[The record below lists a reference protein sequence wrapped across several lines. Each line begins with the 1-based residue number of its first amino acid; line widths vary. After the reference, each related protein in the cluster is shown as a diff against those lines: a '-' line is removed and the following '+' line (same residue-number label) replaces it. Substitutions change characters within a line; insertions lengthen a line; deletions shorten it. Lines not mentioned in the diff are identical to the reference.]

1 MSSASGFFALPGSSG
16 SSGSPNLS
24 DAPTV
29 VVIDDDTMV
38 RRSITAY
45 LEDLGYNV
53 HEGTDGR
60 TGLALVR
67 SVQPDAVLVDLR
79 MPGIDGLDV
88 LRELATERPDMPTI
102 VVSGTGVMQDAIEA
116 VRRGAWDFILKPI
129 MDLEVLGHRVR
140 LAIEQGRLRAEN
152 RRYHQNLAAE
162 VAVRTHE
169 LEQARVEAESA
180 NRAKTQFLANI
191 SHELRTPLN
200 GIIGLTELL
209 LAAGPAGEQEECLGM
224 VRQAGLDLLSIV
236 NNLLDMSSIEAGRIA
251 LNEAP
256 FNLRETVGDLVRV
269 LDVQAR
275 WKNLTLACSVSPD
288 VPDRL
293 VGDAARLRQVLTNL
307 VINGIK
313 YTEVGGVSLSVELD
327 GALPPVPGA
336 GQGAHAAHAGGPV
349 GLRVTVEDTGVG
361 IASEKWE
368 RIFEPFTLAENFLT
382 KKYGGAGL
390 GLAISRE
397 IARMMGGDIA
407 VRSQEGAGSTFVLTM
422 RFALG
427 ESVAPRPRDAS
438 LPVIRGVN
446 RRLRIMVAEDDVI
459 NRKLALYFFER
470 MGHDVITV
478 SSGIEV
484 LAGLEREACDL
495 LLMDIQMPEMDGLE
509 TIRALRGRKGVPSRV
524 PVIAMTAH
532 AMAGD
537 RERFLAEGMDGYVS
551 KPVDFGCLV
560 AEIENVLDARGLL
573 DVSLGNLR
581 SGPQDGAVN
590 REDCRAEPE

>member
-1 MSSASGFFALPGSSG
+1 MPERNASA
-16 SSGSPNLS
+16 
-24 DAPTV
+24 APVV
-29 VVIDDDTMV
+29 VVIDDDTVV

-45 LEDLGYNV
+45 LEDLGYDV
-53 HEGTDGR
+53 HEGADGR
-60 TGLALVR
+60 TGLERVR
-67 SVQPDAVLVDLR
+67 AVQPDAVLVDLR

-88 LRELATERPDMPTI
+88 LRELAAERPDMPTI

-129 MDLEVLGHRVR
+129 MDLDLLGHRVR

-152 RRYHQNLAAE
+152 RRYNENLAEE
-162 VAVRTHE
+162 VAWRTRE

-209 LAAGPAGEQEECLGM
+209 LAAGPSGEQGECLGM

-275 WKNLTLACSVSPD
+275 WKNLTLICDVAPD

-293 VGDAARLRQVLTNL
+293 LGDAARLRQVLTNL

-313 YTEVGGVSLSVELD
+313 YTEVGGVSLSVSLD
-327 GALPPVPGA
+327 DGHKGTPDPGEN
-336 GQGAHAAHAGGPV
+336 GGPKRPEGTV
-349 GLRVTVEDTGVG
+349 ALRVTVEDTGVG
-361 IASEKWE
+361 IAPEKWE

-407 VRSQEGAGSTFVLTM
+407 VHSQEGAGSTFVLVM
-422 RFALG
+422 RFAVG
-427 ESVAPRPRDAS
+427 ELATPRVRDVA
-438 LPVIRGVN
+438 LPVIRGAN
-446 RRLRIMVAEDDVI
+446 RRLRILVAEDDVI
-459 NRKLALYFFER
+459 NRKLAVYFFER

-478 SSGIEV
+478 ASGIEV
-484 LAGLEREACDL
+484 LAALEKEVCDL

-509 TIRALRGRKGVPSRV
+509 TVRALRGRRGGPAQI

-537 RERFLAEGMDGYVS
+537 RERFLDAGMDGYVS
-551 KPVDFGCLV
+551 KPVDFACLV
-560 AEIENVLDARGLL
+560 AEIEAVLGSRGVLD
-573 DVSLGNLR
+573 V
-581 SGPQDGAVN
+581 PQDAAQARCG
-590 REDCRAEPE
+590 ESLLKG

>member
-1 MSSASGFFALPGSSG
+1 MPERNASA
-16 SSGSPNLS
+16 
-24 DAPTV
+24 APVV
-29 VVIDDDTMV
+29 VVIDDDTVV

-45 LEDLGYNV
+45 LEDLGYDV

-60 TGLALVR
+60 TGLERVR
-67 SVQPDAVLVDLR
+67 AVQPDAVLVDLR

-88 LRELATERPDMPTI
+88 LRELAAERPDMPTI

-129 MDLEVLGHRVR
+129 MDLDLLGHRVR

-152 RRYHQNLAAE
+152 RRYNENLAEE
-162 VAVRTHE
+162 VAWRTRE

-209 LAAGPAGEQEECLGM
+209 LAAGPSGEQGECLGM

-275 WKNLTLACSVSPD
+275 WKNLTLICDVAPD

-293 VGDAARLRQVLTNL
+293 LGDAARLRQVLTNL

-313 YTEVGGVSLSVELD
+313 YTEVGGVSLSVSLD
-327 GALPPVPGA
+327 DGHKGTPDPGEN
-336 GQGAHAAHAGGPV
+336 GGPKRPEGTV
-349 GLRVTVEDTGVG
+349 ALRVTVEDTGVG
-361 IASEKWE
+361 IAPEKWE

-407 VRSQEGAGSTFVLTM
+407 VHSQEGAGSTFVLVM
-422 RFALG
+422 RFAVG
-427 ESVAPRPRDAS
+427 ELATPRVRDVA
-438 LPVIRGVN
+438 LPVIRGAN
-446 RRLRIMVAEDDVI
+446 RRLRILVAEDDVI
-459 NRKLALYFFER
+459 NRKLAVYFFER

-478 SSGIEV
+478 ASGIEV
-484 LAGLEREACDL
+484 LAALEKEVCDL

-509 TIRALRGRKGVPSRV
+509 TVRALRGRRGGPAQI

-537 RERFLAEGMDGYVS
+537 RERFLDAGMDGYVS
-551 KPVDFGCLV
+551 KPVDFACLV
-560 AEIENVLDARGLL
+560 AEIEAVLGSRGVLD
-573 DVSLGNLR
+573 V
-581 SGPQDGAVN
+581 PQDAAQARCG
-590 REDCRAEPE
+590 ESLLKG

>member
-1 MSSASGFFALPGSSG
+1 MPERKAPALSAP
-16 SSGSPNLS
+16 PVPP
-24 DAPTV
+24 APPKV
-29 VVIDDDTMV
+29 VVIDDDTVV

-45 LEDLGYNV
+45 LEDLGYDV

-60 TGLALVR
+60 TGLDLVR
-67 SVQPDAVLVDLR
+67 AVQPDAVLVDLR

-88 LRELATERPDMPTI
+88 LRELTAERPDMPTI

-129 MDLEVLGHRVR
+129 MDLDVLGHRVR

-152 RRYHQNLAAE
+152 RRYNERLAEE
-162 VAVRTHE
+162 VALRTRE

-224 VRQAGLDLLSIV
+224 VRQAGLDLLAIV

-256 FNLRETVGDLVRV
+256 FNLRETVGDLIRV

-275 WKNLTLACSVSPD
+275 WKNLTLACDVSPE

-327 GALPPVPGA
+327 VGRQDAPAVGA
-336 GQGAHAAHAGGPV
+336 GVRSGHPAGSV
-349 GLRVTVEDTGVG
+349 TLRVTVEDTGVG
-361 IASEKWE
+361 IAPEKWE
-368 RIFEPFTLAENFLT
+368 RIFER
-382 KKYGGAGL
+382 
-390 GLAISRE
+390 IS
-397 IARMMGGDIA
+397 
-407 VRSQEGAGSTFVLTM
+407 
-422 RFALG
+422 
-427 ESVAPRPRDAS
+427 
-438 LPVIRGVN
+438 
-446 RRLRIMVAEDDVI
+446 
-459 NRKLALYFFER
+459 
-470 MGHDVITV
+470 
-478 SSGIEV
+478 
-484 LAGLEREACDL
+484 
-495 LLMDIQMPEMDGLE
+495 
-509 TIRALRGRKGVPSRV
+509 
-524 PVIAMTAH
+524 
-532 AMAGD
+532 
-537 RERFLAEGMDGYVS
+537 
-551 KPVDFGCLV
+551 
-560 AEIENVLDARGLL
+560 
-573 DVSLGNLR
+573 
-581 SGPQDGAVN
+581 
-590 REDCRAEPE
+590 

>member
-1 MSSASGFFALPGSSG
+1 MSPASGFPASSG
-16 SSGSPNLS
+16 SSGSISPS
-24 DAPTV
+24 GTPTV

-45 LEDLGYNV
+45 LEDLGYDV

-67 SVQPDAVLVDLR
+67 AVQPDAVLVDLR
-79 MPGIDGLDV
+79 MPGLDGLDV
-88 LRELATERPDMPTI
+88 LRELAAERPDMPTI

-152 RRYHQNLAAE
+152 RRYHENLAAE
-162 VAVRTHE
+162 VAVRTRE
-169 LEQARVEAESA
+169 LEQARMEAESA

-256 FNLRETVGDLVRV
+256 FNLRETVSDLVRV

-275 WKNLTLACSVSPD
+275 WKNLTLACAVSPD

-293 VGDAARLRQVLTNL
+293 MGDAARLRQVLTNL

-313 YTEVGGVSLSVELD
+313 YTEVGGVSLAVELD
-327 GALPPVPGA
+327 GAPPRMPGA
-336 GQGAHAAHAGGPV
+336 GLGAHPAHSAHSGGTV
-349 GLRVTVEDTGVG
+349 GLRVIVEDTGVG
-361 IASEKWE
+361 IAAEKWE

-427 ESVAPRPRDAS
+427 ESAAPRPRDVS

-459 NRKLALYFFER
+459 NRKLAVYFFER

-509 TIRALRGRKGVPSRV
+509 TIRALRGRKGVPSAV

-560 AEIENVLDARGLL
+560 AEIETVLGARGLL
-573 DVSLGNLR
+573 DETLAG
-581 SGPQDGAVN
+581 QDP
-590 REDCRAEPE
+590 RLDCRAAPE

>member
-1 MSSASGFFALPGSSG
+1 MTERKRAAP
-16 SSGSPNLS
+16 
-24 DAPTV
+24 PTV
-29 VVIDDDTMV
+29 VVIDDDTVV

-45 LEDLGYNV
+45 LEDLGYVV
-53 HEGTDGR
+53 HEGSDGR
-60 TGLALVR
+60 TGLERVR
-67 SVQPDAVLVDLR
+67 AVQPDAVLVDLR

-88 LRELATERPDMPTI
+88 LRELAAERPDMPTI

-129 MDLEVLGHRVR
+129 MDLDVLGHRVR
-140 LAIEQGRLRAEN
+140 IAIEQGRLRAEN
-152 RRYHQNLAAE
+152 RRYHEHLAEE
-162 VAVRTHE
+162 VSLRTRE
-169 LEQARVEAESA
+169 LEHARHEAESA

-209 LAAGPAGEQEECLGM
+209 LAAGPTGEQEECLGM
-224 VRQAGLDLLSIV
+224 VRQAGLDLLAIV

-275 WKNLTLACSVSPD
+275 WKNLTLACAVAPG

-313 YTEVGGVSLSVELD
+313 YTEMGGVSLSVEVEEERPD
-327 GALPPVPGA
+327 APASGSAEHSVAPADAV
-336 GQGAHAAHAGGPV
+336 V
-349 GLRVTVEDTGVG
+349 LRVTVEDTGVG
-361 IASEKWE
+361 IAPEKWE

-397 IARMMGGDIA
+397 IARMMGGDIS
-407 VRSQEGAGSTFVLTM
+407 VRSQEGTGSTFVLTM
-422 RFALG
+422 RFFVG
-427 ESVAPRPRDAS
+427 ESAAPRPREAS
-438 LPVIRGVN
+438 LPVIRGVH

-459 NRKLALYFFER
+459 NRKLAVYFFER
-470 MGHDVITV
+470 MGHDVVTV
-478 SSGIEV
+478 TSGLEV
-484 LAGLEREACDL
+484 LAVLERQPCDL

-509 TIRALRGRKGVPSRV
+509 TVRALRGRRGGPGQVPI
-524 PVIAMTAH
+524 IAMTAH

-537 RERFLAEGMDGYVS
+537 RERFLAAGMDGYVS

-560 AEIENVLDARGLL
+560 SEIEAVLGARDLL
-573 DVSLGNLR
+573 D
-581 SGPQDGAVN
+581 GPLEG
-590 REDCRAEPE
+590 

>member
-1 MSSASGFFALPGSSG
+1 MSSANGFSAPSAPPGTSG
-16 SSGSPNLS
+16 STSPP
-24 DAPTV
+24 APPTV

-45 LEDLGYNV
+45 LEDLGYDV

-67 SVQPDAVLVDLR
+67 AVQPDAVLVDLR

-88 LRELATERPDMPTI
+88 LRELAVERPDMPTI

-129 MDLEVLGHRVR
+129 MDLDVLGHRVR

-152 RRYHQNLAAE
+152 RRYQQNLAAE
-162 VAVRTHE
+162 VAVRTQE
-169 LEQARVEAESA
+169 LEQARIEAESA

-236 NNLLDMSSIEAGRIA
+236 NNLLDMSSIEAGRIT

-256 FNLRETVGDLVRV
+256 FNLRETVGDLIRV

-275 WKNLTLACSVSPD
+275 WKNLTLACHVSPD

-293 VGDAARLRQVLTNL
+293 MGDAARLRQVLTNL

-313 YTEVGGVSLSVELD
+313 YTEVGGVALSVELD
-327 GALPPVPGA
+327 DAAPGAPGA
-336 GQGAHAAHAGGPV
+336 GQGAQAAHAGGTV

-361 IASEKWE
+361 IAAEKWE

-397 IARMMGGDIA
+397 IARMMGGDIS
-407 VRSQEGAGSTFVLTM
+407 VRSQEGAGSSFALTM
-422 RFALG
+422 RFTLG
-427 ESVAPRPRDAS
+427 ESVAPRLRDAS
-438 LPVIRGVN
+438 LPVIRGLS
-446 RRLRIMVAEDDVI
+446 RRLCIMVAEDDVI
-459 NRKLALYFFER
+459 NRKLAVYFFER

-478 SSGIEV
+478 ASGIEV

-509 TIRALRGRKGVPSRV
+509 TIRALRGRKGVPSQL

-560 AEIENVLDARGLL
+560 AEIENVLGARGLL
-573 DVSLGNLR
+573 DGPLDNLR
-581 SGPQDGAVN
+581 DGARDGTVN
-590 REDCRAEPE
+590 RQDCHAEPE

>member
-1 MSSASGFFALPGSSG
+1 
-16 SSGSPNLS
+16 
-24 DAPTV
+24 
-29 VVIDDDTMV
+29 MV

-45 LEDLGYNV
+45 LEDLGYDV

-60 TGLALVR
+60 SGLALVR
-67 SVQPDAVLVDLR
+67 TVQPDAVLVDLR
-79 MPGIDGLDV
+79 MPGLDGLDV
-88 LRELATERPDMPTI
+88 LRELAAERPDMPTI

-152 RRYHQNLAAE
+152 RRYHENLAAE
-162 VAVRTHE
+162 VAVRTRE

-224 VRQAGLDLLSIV
+224 VRQAGLDLLAIV

-256 FNLRETVGDLVRV
+256 FNLRETVNDLVRV

-275 WKNLTLACSVSPD
+275 WKNLTLACDVSPD

-293 VGDAARLRQVLTNL
+293 MGDAARLRQVLTNL

-313 YTEVGGVSLSVELD
+313 YTEVGGVSLSVSLD
-327 GALPPVPGA
+327 GAPSQMPGVGREA
-336 GQGAHAAHAGGPV
+336 QGAHSGSTV

-361 IASEKWE
+361 IAAEKWE

-397 IARMMGGDIA
+397 IARMMGGDIT
-407 VRSQEGAGSTFVLTM
+407 VRSKEGAGSTFVLTM
-422 RFALG
+422 RFTLG
-427 ESVAPRPRDAS
+427 ESTVPRPRDAS

-459 NRKLALYFFER
+459 NRKLAVYFFER

-484 LAGLEREACDL
+484 LAGLEHEACDL

-560 AEIENVLDARGLL
+560 TEIETVLDARGLL
-573 DVSLGNLR
+573 DESLADLR
-581 SGPQDGAVN
+581 NGARGGQKN
-590 REDCRAEPE
+590 GEDSHVEPE

>member
-1 MSSASGFFALPGSSG
+1 MPERKAPALSAP
-16 SSGSPNLS
+16 PVPP
-24 DAPTV
+24 APPKV
-29 VVIDDDTMV
+29 VVIDDDTVV

-45 LEDLGYNV
+45 LEDLGYDV

-60 TGLALVR
+60 TGLDLVR
-67 SVQPDAVLVDLR
+67 AVQPDAVLVDLR

-88 LRELATERPDMPTI
+88 LRELTAERPDMPTI

-129 MDLEVLGHRVR
+129 MDLDVLGHRVR

-152 RRYHQNLAAE
+152 RRYNERLAEE
-162 VAVRTHE
+162 VALRTRE

-224 VRQAGLDLLSIV
+224 VRQAGLDLLAIV

-275 WKNLTLACSVSPD
+275 WKNLTLACDVSPE

-327 GALPPVPGA
+327 AGRQDAPAAGA
-336 GQGAHAAHAGGPV
+336 GVRSGHPAGSV
-349 GLRVTVEDTGVG
+349 TLRVTVEDTGVG
-361 IASEKWE
+361 IAPEKWE

-422 RFALG
+422 RFAVG
-427 ESVAPRPRDAS
+427 ESAAPRPRDAS

-459 NRKLALYFFER
+459 NRKLAVYFFER

-484 LAGLEREACDL
+484 LAGLEREPCDL

-509 TIRALRGRKGVPSRV
+509 TVRALRGRRGGQVRV

-560 AEIENVLDARGLL
+560 AEIEDVLGARGLL
-573 DVSLGNLR
+573 DTPLD
-581 SGPQDGAVN
+581 GP
-590 REDCRAEPE
+590 E

>member
-1 MSSASGFFALPGSSG
+1 
-16 SSGSPNLS
+16 
-24 DAPTV
+24 
-29 VVIDDDTMV
+29 MV

-45 LEDLGYNV
+45 LEDLGYDV

-60 TGLALVR
+60 SGLALVR
-67 SVQPDAVLVDLR
+67 TVQPDAVLVDLR
-79 MPGIDGLDV
+79 MPGLDGLDV
-88 LRELATERPDMPTI
+88 LRELAAERPDMPTI

-152 RRYHQNLAAE
+152 RRYHENLAAE
-162 VAVRTHE
+162 VAVRTRE

-224 VRQAGLDLLSIV
+224 VRQAGLDLLAIV

-256 FNLRETVGDLVRV
+256 FNLRETVNDLVRV

-275 WKNLTLACSVSPD
+275 WKNLTLACDVSPD

-293 VGDAARLRQVLTNL
+293 MGDAARLRQVLTNL

-313 YTEVGGVSLSVELD
+313 YTEVGGVSLSVSLD
-327 GALPPVPGA
+327 GAPSQMPGVGREA
-336 GQGAHAAHAGGPV
+336 QEAHSGSTV
-349 GLRVTVEDTGVG
+349 ELRVTVEDTGVG
-361 IASEKWE
+361 IAAEKWE

-397 IARMMGGDIA
+397 IARMMGGDIT
-407 VRSQEGAGSTFVLTM
+407 VRSKEGAGSTFVLTM
-422 RFALG
+422 RFTLG
-427 ESVAPRPRDAS
+427 EPTVPRPRDAS

-459 NRKLALYFFER
+459 NRKLAVYFFER

-484 LAGLEREACDL
+484 LAGLEHEACDL

-509 TIRALRGRKGVPSRV
+509 TIRALRGRKGMPSRV

-560 AEIENVLDARGLL
+560 TEIETVLDARGLL
-573 DVSLGNLR
+573 DEPLADLR
-581 SGPQDGAVN
+581 NGARGGQKN
-590 REDCRAEPE
+590 GEDRHVESE

>member
-1 MSSASGFFALPGSSG
+1 MPERNTSAP
-16 SSGSPNLS
+16 PV
-24 DAPTV
+24 V
-29 VVIDDDTMV
+29 VVIDDDTVV

-45 LEDLGYNV
+45 LEDMGYDV

-60 TGLALVR
+60 TGLERVR
-67 SVQPDAVLVDLR
+67 TVQPDAVLVDLR

-88 LRELATERPDMPTI
+88 LRELAAERPDMPTI

-129 MDLEVLGHRVR
+129 MDLDLLGHRVR

-152 RRYHQNLAAE
+152 RRYNENLAEE
-162 VAVRTHE
+162 VARRTRE
-169 LEQARVEAESA
+169 LEHARVEAESA

-209 LAAGPAGEQEECLGM
+209 LAAGPTGEQGECLGM

-275 WKNLTLACSVSPD
+275 WKNLSLACDVAPD

-313 YTEVGGVSLSVELD
+313 YTEVGGVTLSVTLD
-327 GALPPVPGA
+327 DGHKAEPASGGDGRA
-336 GQGAHAAHAGGPV
+336 GRSEGVAV
-349 GLRVTVEDTGVG
+349 LRVTVQDTGVG
-361 IASEKWE
+361 IAPEKWE

-407 VRSQEGAGSTFVLTM
+407 VHSQEGAGSTFVLVM
-422 RFALG
+422 RFAVG
-427 ESVAPRPRDAS
+427 ESATPRVRDVA
-438 LPVIRGVN
+438 LPVIRGAN

-459 NRKLALYFFER
+459 NRKLAVYFFER

-478 SSGIEV
+478 SSGLEV
-484 LAGLEREACDL
+484 LATLEREACDL

-509 TIRALRGRKGVPSRV
+509 TVRALRGRRGEPAQT

-537 RERFLAEGMDGYVS
+537 RERFLDAGMDGYVS
-551 KPVDFGCLV
+551 KPVDFACLV
-560 AEIENVLDARGLL
+560 AEIEAVLGARGVLDVPRGAAHARCGESLL
-573 DVSLGNLR
+573 KD
-581 SGPQDGAVN
+581 
-590 REDCRAEPE
+590 

>member
-1 MSSASGFFALPGSSG
+1 MPERKAPALSAP
-16 SSGSPNLS
+16 PVPP
-24 DAPTV
+24 APPKV
-29 VVIDDDTMV
+29 VVIDDDTVV

-45 LEDLGYNV
+45 LEDLGYDV

-60 TGLALVR
+60 TGLDLVR
-67 SVQPDAVLVDLR
+67 AVQPDAVLVDLR

-88 LRELATERPDMPTI
+88 LRELTAERPDMPTI

-129 MDLEVLGHRVR
+129 MDLDVLGHRVR

-152 RRYHQNLAAE
+152 RRYNERLAEE
-162 VAVRTHE
+162 VALRTRE

-224 VRQAGLDLLSIV
+224 VRQAGLDLLAIV

-275 WKNLTLACSVSPD
+275 WKNLTLACDVSPE

-327 GALPPVPGA
+327 GGRQDAPAAGA
-336 GQGAHAAHAGGPV
+336 GVRSGHPAGSV
-349 GLRVTVEDTGVG
+349 TLRVTVEDTGVG
-361 IASEKWE
+361 IAPEKWE

-422 RFALG
+422 RFAVG
-427 ESVAPRPRDAS
+427 ESAAPRPRDAS

-459 NRKLALYFFER
+459 NRKLAVYFFER

-484 LAGLEREACDL
+484 LAGLERESCDL

-509 TIRALRGRKGVPSRV
+509 TVQALRGRRGGQAQV

-560 AEIENVLDARGLL
+560 AEIEDVLGARGLL
-573 DVSLGNLR
+573 DAPLD
-581 SGPQDGAVN
+581 GP
-590 REDCRAEPE
+590 E

>member
-1 MSSASGFFALPGSSG
+1 MSSASGLPASSPSGPTTSSG
-16 SSGSPNLS
+16 
-24 DAPTV
+24 APTL

-45 LEDLGYNV
+45 LEDLGYIV

-60 TGLALVR
+60 TGLDLVR
-67 SVQPDAVLVDLR
+67 AVQPDAVLVDLR
-79 MPGIDGLDV
+79 MPGLDGLDV
-88 LRELATERPDMPTI
+88 LRELAAERPDMPTI

-152 RRYHQNLAAE
+152 RRYHKNLAAE
-162 VAVRTHE
+162 VAVRTRE

-224 VRQAGLDLLSIV
+224 VRQAGLDLLAIV

-256 FNLRETVGDLVRV
+256 FNLRETVNDLVRV

-275 WKNLTLACSVSPD
+275 WKNLTLVCEVSPD

-313 YTEVGGVSLSVELD
+313 YTEVGGVSLSVALD
-327 GALPPVPGA
+327 GAPPQVSGDGREA
-336 GQGAHAAHAGGPV
+336 QAAHSGSTV

-397 IARMMGGDIA
+397 IARMMGGDIT

-422 RFALG
+422 RFTQG
-427 ESVAPRPRDAS
+427 ESTVPRPREAS
-438 LPVIRGVN
+438 LPVIRGVK

-459 NRKLALYFFER
+459 NRKLAVYFFER

-484 LAGLEREACDL
+484 LAGLEREPCDL

-509 TIRALRGRKGVPSRV
+509 TIRALRGRKGMPSRV

-560 AEIENVLDARGLL
+560 TEIETVLGARGLL
-573 DVSLGNLR
+573 DEPLDARRN
-581 SGPQDGAVN
+581 GAQAGHAN
-590 REDCRAEPE
+590 RETPAPE

>member
-1 MSSASGFFALPGSSG
+1 MPERKAPALSAP
-16 SSGSPNLS
+16 PVPP
-24 DAPTV
+24 APPKV
-29 VVIDDDTMV
+29 VVIDDDTVV

-45 LEDLGYNV
+45 LEDLGYDV

-60 TGLALVR
+60 TGLDLVR
-67 SVQPDAVLVDLR
+67 AVQPDAVLVDLR

-88 LRELATERPDMPTI
+88 LRELTAERPDMPTI

-129 MDLEVLGHRVR
+129 MDLDVLGHRVR

-152 RRYHQNLAAE
+152 RRYNERLAEE
-162 VAVRTHE
+162 VALRTRE

-224 VRQAGLDLLSIV
+224 VRQAGLDLLAIV

-256 FNLRETVGDLVRV
+256 FNLRETVGDLIRV

-275 WKNLTLACSVSPD
+275 WKNLTLACDVSPE

-327 GALPPVPGA
+327 VGRQDAPAVGA
-336 GQGAHAAHAGGPV
+336 GVRSGHPAGSV
-349 GLRVTVEDTGVG
+349 TLRVTVEDTGVG
-361 IASEKWE
+361 IAPEKWE

-422 RFALG
+422 RFAVG
-427 ESVAPRPRDAS
+427 ESAAPRPRDAS

-459 NRKLALYFFER
+459 NRKLAVYFFER

-484 LAGLEREACDL
+484 LAGLERE
-495 LLMDIQMPEMDGLE
+495 
-509 TIRALRGRKGVPSRV
+509 S
-524 PVIAMTAH
+524 
-532 AMAGD
+532 
-537 RERFLAEGMDGYVS
+537 
-551 KPVDFGCLV
+551 GC
-560 AEIENVLDARGLL
+560 
-573 DVSLGNLR
+573 R
-581 SGPQDGAVN
+581 SSP
-590 REDCRAEPE
+590 

>member
-1 MSSASGFFALPGSSG
+1 MPERKAPALSAP
-16 SSGSPNLS
+16 PVPP
-24 DAPTV
+24 APPKV
-29 VVIDDDTMV
+29 VVIDDDTVV

-45 LEDLGYNV
+45 LEDLGYDV

-60 TGLALVR
+60 TGLDLVR
-67 SVQPDAVLVDLR
+67 AVQPDAVLVDLR

-88 LRELATERPDMPTI
+88 LRELTAERPDMPTI

-129 MDLEVLGHRVR
+129 MDLDVLGHRVR

-152 RRYHQNLAAE
+152 RRYNERLAEE
-162 VAVRTHE
+162 VALRTRE

-224 VRQAGLDLLSIV
+224 VRQAGLDLLAIV

-256 FNLRETVGDLVRV
+256 FNLRETVGDLIRV

-275 WKNLTLACSVSPD
+275 WKNLTLACDVSPE

-327 GALPPVPGA
+327 GGRQDAPSAGA
-336 GQGAHAAHAGGPV
+336 GVRSGHPAGSV
-349 GLRVTVEDTGVG
+349 TLRVTVEDTGVG
-361 IASEKWE
+361 IAPEKWE

-422 RFALG
+422 RFAVG
-427 ESVAPRPRDAS
+427 ESAAPRPRDAS

-459 NRKLALYFFER
+459 NRKLAVYFFER

-484 LAGLEREACDL
+484 LAGLEREPCDL

-509 TIRALRGRKGVPSRV
+509 TVRALRGRRGSRVRV

-560 AEIENVLDARGLL
+560 AEIEDVLGARGLL
-573 DVSLGNLR
+573 DTPLD
-581 SGPQDGAVN
+581 GP
-590 REDCRAEPE
+590 E